1 MGPRAKIFVMMSAI
15 ALATTLQLTPLPNSI
30 HTQEN
35 LYKIGKSGP
44 RAVKPRNAH
53 HAVEYKRPNR

>member
-1 MGPRAKIFVMMSAI
+1 MMSAI